1 MSFLQRVVG
10 TLLGILFVLALFV
23 FASIALAVLLAVGL
37 ATWGWLWW
45 RSRSQPRGHVIEGEF
60 QRLEEQREQ
69 QRL

>member
-1 MSFLQRVVG
+1 MTFLHRVVG
-10 TLLGILFVLALFV
+10 TLLGILFLLALFV

-45 RSRSQPRGHVIEGEF
+45 RSRSQPGSRIIEGEF
-60 QRLEEQREQ
+60 QRLEEREQ